1 MINRDYFIDQ
11 PHLALSDIL
20 RRFAGVHLAL
30 AGLCLI
36 FVYILSSILS
46 SLSGVAISLLA
57 VNALLPVASAAICGV
72 FYGKRVGVAP
82 PSGYVWRVSVCFV
95 VVACVVTL
103 AASQLLSWLP
113 GTVPPIGPSRGIG
126 ISSLIVYPVLALFWL
141 LGCRAG
147 FLCGM
152 SRGLRNR
159 KTR

>member
-36 FVYILSSILS
+36 FAYILS
-46 SLSGVAISLLA
+46 SLSGVAISPLA

-82 PSGYVWRVSVCFV
+82 PPGYLWRVSVCFV

-113 GTVPPIGPSRGIG
+113 GTVSPIGPSRGIG

-147 FLCGM
+147 FLWGM
-152 SRGLRNR
+152 SRGLRHR